1 MEQLILSLAAED
13 STSFYTHFFFSPS
26 RSLHLNWSW
35 CTDDA
40 GWLLGM
46 LWCIAGITV
55 YAWPGKC
62 KCLNNSVKF

>member
-1 MEQLILSLAAED
+1 MEQLILAAED
-13 STSFYTHFFFSPS
+13 STSLYTNFFVFSPP
-26 RSLHLNWSW
+26 RSLHPNWSW

-62 KCLNNSVKF
+62 KCLNNSAKI